1 MKRVLMA
8 GALALSMGFA
18 TQAMAKDVANIDLF
32 VGDFAGIS
40 TLDMQ
45 KLAKNDM
52 LKGLLDPYASSDQ
65 AGKVLAELKEVG
77 IDYEKDFS
85 AVAIAVNSSGHGCVA
100 IDATKSMAEP
110 WAKVVA
116 KYNLTSS
123 DYAGDVKI
131 YDYKG
136 NSIVMLSNSR
146 MLACDK
152 KIDVK
157 PMLDNA
163 TSKSPK
169 TLKQR
174 DSALFNAYSK
184 SAKSADIRLGA
195 KMTKDLKAKYGTNSI
210 DDGAGKAITVSDV
223 DALAVSADFSK
234 GLKLDVVAQTKDAEK
249 AANGAAILTTNIGGI
264 LSDPSLKELGL
275 DFLAKAVSFSS
286 EKTNVKVNVTL
297 SLEQITQIAELLK
310 QLTASAPQK

>member
-123 DYAGDVKI
+123 DYAGDVMPI
-131 YDYKG
+131 
-136 NSIVMLSNSR
+136 
-146 MLACDK
+146 
-152 KIDVK
+152 
-157 PMLDNA
+157 
-163 TSKSPK
+163 
-169 TLKQR
+169 
-174 DSALFNAYSK
+174 
-184 SAKSADIRLGA
+184 
-195 KMTKDLKAKYGTNSI
+195 
-210 DDGAGKAITVSDV
+210 
-223 DALAVSADFSK
+223 
-234 GLKLDVVAQTKDAEK
+234 
-249 AANGAAILTTNIGGI
+249 
-264 LSDPSLKELGL
+264 
-275 DFLAKAVSFSS
+275 
-286 EKTNVKVNVTL
+286 
-297 SLEQITQIAELLK
+297 
-310 QLTASAPQK
+310 